1 MKISAIG
8 IDIAKNVFQLHGVD
22 EGGAPVLRRQ
32 LRRAQLVE
40 FFAKLAP
47 CLVGMEACGGSH
59 FWARKLRAL
68 GHEVRLIAP
77 QLVKPYVRGQKNDA
91 NDARAICEAL
101 QRPDMR
107 FVAVKSVQQQ
117 ALCHLHTSRSR
128 LMKQRIAQ
136 TNSIRAVLAEH
147 GLVLP
152 QGMKA
157 LRQGV
162 PELLDDASNEL
173 LGSTRVLLQDEM
185 ALLAQLQQRI
195 DTLDGQIK
203 AQAQANPVCQRLQ
216 QLPGVG
222 PQTASALVA
231 QIDRAQ
237 QFENSR
243 QLPAAVGVV
252 PRQHSSGGKS
262 VLLGIT
268 KRGNEYLRWLFI
280 HGARSVIKAQQR
292 KPAEQQDPWIH
303 KMLQTKHANVVAVA
317 LAART
322 MRRAWALLRYDSHY
336 HPGYRGAGRDLVAA
350 A

>member
-1 MKISAIG
+1 MKITAIG

-22 EGGAPVLRRQ
+22 ERDRPTLRRQ
-32 LRRAQLVE
+32 LRRAQVLE
-40 FFAKLAP
+40 FFVNLPA
-47 CLVGMEACGGSH
+47 CLVGMEACAGSH
-59 FWARKLRAL
+59 YWARKLREL
-68 GHEVRLIAP
+68 GHDVRLIAP

-107 FVAVKSVQQQ
+107 FVAIKSVQQQ

-128 LMKQRIAQ
+128 AMKQRIAQ
-136 TNSIRAVLAEH
+136 TNAIRATLAEH

-162 PELLDDASNEL
+162 PELLEDASNEL
-173 LGSTRVLLQDEM
+173 PGVTRVLLQEEM
-185 ALLAQLQQRI
+185 IALAHLQQRI
-195 DTLDGQIK
+195 DELDRQIK
-203 AQAQANPVCQRLQ
+203 AQAKANPVCRQLQ

-222 PQTASALVA
+222 PLSASALVA
-231 QIDRAQ
+231 EVDRAQ

-243 QLPAAVGVV
+243 QLPAAVGIV
-252 PRQHSSGGKS
+252 PRQHSSGGKN

-280 HGARSVIKAQQR
+280 HGARAYLKAQQL
-292 KPAEQQDPWIH
+292 KPVEQRDPWINQ
-303 KMLQTKHANVVAVA
+303 MLQTKHANVVAVA

-322 MRRAWALLRYDSHY
+322 MRRAWAMLRYGTDY
-336 HPGYRGAGRDLVAA
+336 KPGYRGAGRDLAA
-350 A
+350 AA